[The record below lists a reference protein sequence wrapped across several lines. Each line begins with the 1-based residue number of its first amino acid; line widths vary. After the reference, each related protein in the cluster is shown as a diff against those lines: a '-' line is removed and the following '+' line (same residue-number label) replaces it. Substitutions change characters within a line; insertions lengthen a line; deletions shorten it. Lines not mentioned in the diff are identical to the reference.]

1 MGKGISVKTLSS
13 VINTHKKAVLL
24 VLLLI
29 LAVLPLLGFKPSTI
43 RILVRILLFATLA
56 GALNMINGYSGQ
68 TCIGFAGFYAIGAF
82 ITAIVTTRFEIP
94 YLLVFLLSGAGAM
107 LVGAVVAVPTLR
119 LRGIYLAFVTIGASE
134 LIRIVAYNWTS
145 LTGGAFGIKNIPNPS
160 FFGFEIDKPAK
171 YYYFCLIV
179 GIIFLFVSGR
189 VLNSRVGRAWISIR
203 EDQLASKSLGIVTA
217 KYKIINFCYASFWA
231 GICGAMY
238 APYLRYIDSSQFS
251 MDTSFNILSMVIIG
265 GQATLAGPVLGA
277 SIVTILTEALRFL
290 DQWRY
295 VLYAAIIIA
304 MMWFRPQGLAG
315 ASGNI
320 LSEGR
325 RKKHRRTAAGRSGK
339 GAV

>member
-1 MGKGISVKTLSS
+1 MGKQISVKHLSEM
-13 VINTHKKAVLL
+13 INKHKTVALL
-24 VLLLI
+24 VLLFA
-29 LAVLPLLGFKPSTI
+29 AVILPLLGFKPSTI
-43 RILVRILLFATLA
+43 RIMVRILLFCTLA

-82 ITAIVTTRFEIP
+82 TTAIITTRYEVP
-94 YLLVFLLSGAGAM
+94 YLLVLILSGIGAM

-145 LTGGAFGIKNIPNPS
+145 LTGGAFGIRNIPYPS
-160 FFGFEIDKPAK
+160 FGGFEVDEPIR
-171 YYYFCLIV
+171 YYYFCLVV
-179 GIIFLFVSGR
+179 GVIFLFVSSR

-277 SIVTILTEALRFL
+277 AIVTILTEALRFL

-295 VLYAAIIIA
+295 VLYAVIIIA

-315 ASGNI
+315 ASGNV
-320 LSEGR
+320 LAEGR
-325 RKKHRRTAAGRSGK
+325 RKRKRTGGRHFRK
-339 GAV
+339 GDA